1 MKMEVII
8 WTDRELTREER
19 KNFKKD
25 NPGKRLC
32 FRLRYPNFPIYLSL
46 LVLTVQ
52 VTVIFLV
59 LAKILT
65 Q

>member
-8 WTDRELTREER
+8 WTDKELTREER
-19 KNFKKD
+19 KNFKRN

-46 LVLTVQ
+46 LVLIIQ

-59 LAKILT
+59 LVKILT

>member
-1 MKMEVII
+1 MKREVII
-8 WTDRELTREER
+8 WTDKELTREER
-19 KNFKKD
+19 KNFKRN

-32 FRLRYPNFPIYLSL
+32 FRLRYPNFPIHLSL
-46 LVLTVQ
+46 LVLVVQ

-59 LAKILT
+59 LVKILT